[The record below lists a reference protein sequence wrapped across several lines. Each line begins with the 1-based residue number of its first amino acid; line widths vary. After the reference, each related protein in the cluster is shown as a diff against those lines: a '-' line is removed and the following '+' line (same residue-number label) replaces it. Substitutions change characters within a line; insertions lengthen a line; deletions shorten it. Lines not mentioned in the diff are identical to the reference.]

1 MTKET
6 SAQEVSVHV
15 EEAPAKRLLDAKA
28 AANMCGVS
36 RSHFLSMHN
45 SGRIP
50 LPVRLGRA
58 VRWDRRELDS
68 WISAGCPSRNE
79 WAARQGSR
87 STKGG
92 RA

>member
-58 VRWDRRELDS
+58 VRWDRRELDLDQRRLS
-68 WISAGCPSRNE
+68 LAQRV
-79 WAARQGSR
+79 GSSPR
-87 STKGG
+87 
-92 RA
+92 